1 MKLEQVEAWL
11 NLGLNA
17 EINIHKVDEANIK
30 EFQRYYGV
38 EADCTD
44 FFDMIEIKRYDMTV
58 RLYTNPK
65 TL

>member
-1 MKLEQVEAWL
+1 MKREQVESWL

-17 EINIHKVDEANIK
+17 EFNIHKVDEADIK
-30 EFQRYYGV
+30 ELQAYYGV

-44 FFDMIEIKRYDMTV
+44 FFDMIEIKRYDMIV